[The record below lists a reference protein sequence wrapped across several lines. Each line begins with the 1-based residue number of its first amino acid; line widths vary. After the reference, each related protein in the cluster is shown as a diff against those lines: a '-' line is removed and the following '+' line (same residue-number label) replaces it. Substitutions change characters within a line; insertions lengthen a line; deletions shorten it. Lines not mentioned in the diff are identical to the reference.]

1 MVAPA
6 WGTTR
11 REAPSHAPMSNFNPR
26 TYAGCDITGTIFVWM
41 IWDFNPCTRVGCDG
55 TNPLLSP
62 QASLFQSM
70 HPRGVRPFL
79 CMDTQHTD
87 YFNPCTRVGCDS
99 KLAQKPVSIYTST
112 IPLFTKPCQINLLY
126 PPPFPFPRQYA
137 DIFWCEPPGKSL
149 CTWGSHQSLYF
160 SRLSTQ
166 TQKSGPADISSASRS
181 SLNCDCWG

>member
-1 MVAPA
+1 MLGDKKERAVAQAQFAMVAPA

-41 IWDFNPCTRVGCDG
+41 IWD
-55 TNPLLSP
+55 
-62 QASLFQSM
+62 
-70 HPRGVRPFL
+70 
-79 CMDTQHTD
+79 
-87 YFNPCTRVGCDS
+87 FNPCTRVGCDS